1 MAALVRFQLDG
12 TGVAEVERRTDS
24 LVERLADLSA
34 ADMERTAPVDSGDMV
49 STIRVEK
56 PRDLVRHVKCGGM
69 VGASGEYVDYAVYVE
84 LGTSRMAAQPFMRPA
99 LYRLRT
105 AAEGLGF

>member
-1 MAALVRFQLDG
+1 MATVRYTPSPEG
-12 TGVAEVERRTDS
+12 IAKIEGRTDAF
-24 LVERLADLSA
+24 VERLADLSA
-34 ADMERTAPVDSGDMV
+34 EDMKRTGPVDTGNMV
-49 STIRVEK
+49 STVRVEK
-56 PRDLVRHVKCGGM
+56 PRELVRLVKCGGI
-69 VGASGEYVDYAVYVE
+69 VGDTGKYVGYAPYVE

>member
-1 MAALVRFQLDG
+1 MASVRFTPDG
-12 TGVAEVERRTDS
+12 TGIAELERRSDA

-34 ADMERTAPVDSGDMV
+34 ADMRRTAPVDSGDMV
-49 STIRVEK
+49 STVRVEK
-56 PRDLVRHVKCGGM
+56 PRELVREVKCGGEF
-69 VGASGEYVDYAVYVE
+69 GESGEYVDYVAYVE

>member
-1 MAALVRFQLDG
+1 MATVRFTPDG
-12 TGVAEVERRTDS
+12 TGTAEIERRTDA
-24 LVERLADLSA
+24 LVERLAKLSA
-34 ADMERTAPVDSGDMV
+34 EDMRRTAPVDSGDMV

-56 PRDLVRHVKCGGM
+56 PRDLVREVKCGGSY
-69 VGASGEYVDYAVYVE
+69 GESGEYVDYTVYVE

-105 AAEGLGF
+105 AAEGLGY

>member
-1 MAALVRFQLDG
+1 MATVHYLPDG
-12 TGVAEVERRTDS
+12 TGIAEVHRRSDA

-34 ADMERTAPVDSGDMV
+34 QDMRRTAPVDTGDMV

-56 PRDLVRHVKCGGM
+56 PRDGVRHVKCGGT
-69 VGASGEYVDYAVYVE
+69 VGDSGEYVDYAVYVE
-84 LGTSRMAAQPFMRPA
+84 LGTSRMGAQPFMRPA

>member
-1 MAALVRFQLDG
+1 MAVRFTPNG
-12 TGVAEVERRTDS
+12 GGIAEIHRRSDAF
-24 LVERLADLSA
+24 VERLADLSA
-34 ADMERTAPVDSGDMV
+34 EDMRRTAPVDTGDMV
-49 STIRVEK
+49 GTIRVEK
-56 PRDLVRHVKCGGM
+56 PAEMVRHVKCGGQFA
-69 VGASGEYVDYAVYVE
+69 ASGEYVDYAVYVE